1 MVAQERGGHA
11 SLSAGVFAI
20 LILWRARLSGRDVRV
35 RAGRRAGRQA
45 GRPNLGHVFPLTAVA
60 TVHAEVCF
68 LHYFLHLSFIL
79 I

>member
-20 LILWRARLSGRDVRV
+20 LILWWARLSGRVSGCV
-35 RAGRRAGRQA
+35 QAGGQA
-45 GRPNLGHVFPLTAVA
+45 GRPNLGHVFPLSVA
-60 TVHAEVCF
+60 AVHADVCF